1 MSEELKPCPFCGGT
15 SPLVFPRTCNKDT
28 PYNPADRAFPIV
40 RCSGCYGEAAGS
52 NWSEPATAIAAWN
65 RRTDPLAA
73 SHQRLKE
80 ALAGVVASWD
90 QRSHEHEQFYP
101 ARVDKTM
108 GEIPAYWNPSASM
121 VDSEAIAAAREALK
135 DTP

>member
-80 ALAGVVASWD
+80 ALE
-90 QRSHEHEQFYP
+90 R
-101 ARVDKTM
+101 
-108 GEIPAYWNPSASM
+108 
-121 VDSEAIAAAREALK
+121 IAAIEDRMVGGDWEEIEEARGIAREALK
-135 DTP
+135 GAP

>member
-1 MSEELKPCPFCGGT
+1 MSELKPCPFCGGT

-80 ALAGVVASWD
+80 ALEKLRSSCDDSDDARYGTLSTSFVVSICDA
-90 QRSHEHEQFYP
+90 
-101 ARVDKTM
+101 
-108 GEIPAYWNPSASM
+108 
-121 VDSEAIAAAREALK
+121 ALK
-135 DTP
+135 DAP